1 MQLNKYLWKK
11 TYKYDPIYGRKFS
24 KDEQDLY
31 DCDIIVIA
39 KTRYNLKWF
48 TIVLLDENGEEKN
61 IIYKSLDN

>member
-61 IIYKSLDN
+61 IVYESLDN